1 MAIVV
6 PLLIVAAPG
15 AGAGS
20 GQRPRTDVN
29 QRAIDGRGNN
39 TRHPDWGQAGHPYR
53 RVAEATY
60 ADGVAE
66 PYGGPAPRAISNRVF
81 NDSSQNL
88 FSENGVTH
96 WGFAWGQFIDHSIGQ
111 RIGEGGEDT
120 PLGYDSDDALERFAN
135 DFGAIPFTRTPA
147 APDTG
152 SGDTPRQQI
161 NTIDSFI
168 DASAVYGNS
177 EERLEWLLEGPVD
190 GDLSNNGARLLLPDG
205 QLPTVTERGDAE
217 AAPSM
222 QRDGRL
228 RAAPERAVVA
238 GDDRANEN
246 IALTGT
252 QLLFAREHNRIVDAL
267 PDSLS
272 EQHKF
277 NIARRVVGAEQQ
289 YITYNEFLPS
299 VGIRLDDYE
308 GYDRRVD
315 PTLSN
320 EFAVIGYRA
329 HSMIHGEL
337 EPAGDP
343 ADYTAEQ
350 LEEIEAAGVE
360 VEPEEDELAF
370 VVPLAVAFFHPD
382 LVEQIGL
389 DPIMLGLGGESEYRN
404 DEQMDDQLRS
414 VLFQVPRPDVV
425 DQSACLDGESM
436 PECYQGVVDL
446 GALDVERGRDHG
458 MPHYNDLRRA
468 YGLPPKTSFTAITG
482 EDTAEFPS
490 DPEIDADDPLD
501 DPDTLDFVE
510 LRDAAGNVIPPDSEE
525 AETSAVSGTRRT
537 TLAARLQALYGEV
550 DEVDAFVGM
559 LSERHIRGTEFGEL
573 QYVMWKDEFQRLRDG
588 DRFFYGND
596 RRLDFIRL
604 VYGIDY
610 RRTLAEVIV
619 DNTDLEAD
627 ELEANV
633 FRLPE
638 NQDVERPRDRSRAPT
653 VWWRPW
659 G

>member
-1 MAIVV
+1 VAIVV
-6 PLLIVAAPG
+6 PLLVVAAPG

-20 GQRPRTDVN
+20 AQRPRTDVN

-66 PYGGPAPRAISNRVF
+66 PYGGPSPRAISNRVF
-81 NDSSQNL
+81 NDTSQNL

-96 WGFAWGQFIDHSIGQ
+96 WGFAWGQFIDHSIGE
-111 RIGEGGEDT
+111 RIGEGGEDA

-177 EERLEWLLEGPVD
+177 AERLEWLREGPVD

-289 YITYNEFLPS
+289 YITYSEFLPS

-320 EFAVIGYRA
+320 EFAVVGYRA

-360 VEPEEDELAF
+360 VETEEDELAF

-446 GALDVERGRDHG
+446 GALDVQRGRDHG

-638 NQDVERPRDRSRAPT
+638 NQNVERPRDRSRAPT